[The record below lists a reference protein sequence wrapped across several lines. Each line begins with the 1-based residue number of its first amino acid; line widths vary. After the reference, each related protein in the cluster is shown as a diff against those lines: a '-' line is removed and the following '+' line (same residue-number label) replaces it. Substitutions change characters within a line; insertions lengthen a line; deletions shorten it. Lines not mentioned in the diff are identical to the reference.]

1 MCFWCVYVCVENFP
15 EFCQCSAIASL
26 SFPPPP
32 WGPCVVLGAPA
43 AAPGQLDSQF
53 SSTAD
58 VVVALP
64 ATLAVCCSPTG
75 RTTTAPSPQL
85 EGNQIQFMAERAREF
100 CLVVVVV
107 RLFCCCWCC
116 ACVTFVYIFV
126 FQFRYDTHEL
136 LLKICREGREEKSEQ
151 SLTFELDKEIN
162 NNRML

>member
-1 MCFWCVYVCVENFP
+1 MVAGLAMYSFSFIFLSYFWQRFALYTALFVCVCVCVVCVCVWCVYVCVENFP

-100 CLVVVVV
+100 ILVVVVV
-107 RLFCCCWCC
+107 RLLCCCC
-116 ACVTFVYIFV
+116 
-126 FQFRYDTHEL
+126 
-136 LLKICREGREEKSEQ
+136 
-151 SLTFELDKEIN
+151 
-162 NNRML
+162 